1 MANDI
6 ATNWKVLSGEKNWED
21 LLDPID
27 DNLRRYLIRYGQL
40 TGTVGD
46 AFNDVKV
53 SDAYALCRYPP
64 EAYFTRTGIQLGN
77 PFKYQVTDYFYGRSE
92 IHFSEW
98 TPAKRS
104 AYFGFVAVAT
114 DEGKLALGRR
124 DIVVCWRGTVLKIEW
139 FKDFDC
145 TLTSASDIFPNTK
158 AKVHHGFHGIYA
170 TKDSDS
176 TYNKTSAREQ
186 VLGAVRRLVDKYA
199 ELNEEVSITVTG
211 HSLGAALA
219 TLNAMDIAA
228 NGYNKPS
235 GSETVYP
242 VTAFVYASPRV
253 GDKAFREVFTGL
265 SDLHLLRL
273 KNNKDIVPDLP
284 VPVPIIFP
292 YEDVGV
298 ELYIDTTKSP
308 SIKHES
314 IAEAHDLNLYL
325 HGVAGY
331 QGKNAA
337 FNLVI
342 TDLDIA
348 LVNKHNDLLTDDRK
362 VPPKWWSNVPNK
374 GMIQIDIGFWKLNDY
389 IPDPPSDDASENGTN

>member
-1 MANDI
+1 M
-6 ATNWKVLSGEKNWED
+6 
-21 LLDPID
+21 DPSK
-27 DNLRRYLIRYGQL
+27 Q
-40 TGTVGD
+40 
-46 AFNDVKV
+46 
-53 SDAYALCRYPP
+53 
-64 EAYFTRTGIQLGN
+64 
-77 PFKYQVTDYFYGRSE
+77 
-92 IHFSEW
+92 
-98 TPAKRS
+98 S

-114 DEGKLALGRR
+114 DAGKLVLGRR
-124 DIVVCWRGTVLKIEW
+124 DIVVCWRGAILKIEW
-139 FKDFDC
+139 FKVFDA
-145 TLTSASDIFPNTK
+145 TLISASDIFPNTE
-158 AKVHHGFHGIYA
+158 AKVHHGFHGIY
-170 TKDSDS
+170 TNKDSES
-176 TYNKTSAREQ
+176 AYNKTSAREQ
-186 VLGAVRRLVDKYA
+186 VLAAIRRLVDKYA

-211 HSLGAALA
+211 HSLGAAFA

-253 GDKAFREVFTGL
+253 GDTAFLEVFSGL

-284 VPVPIIFP
+284 VPVPPSFP
-292 YEDVGV
+292 YKDVGV
-298 ELYIDTTKSP
+298 ELYIDTTKSQF
-308 SIKHES
+308 IKPES
-314 IAEAHDLNLYL
+314 VGAAHDLNLYL

-331 QGKNAA
+331 QGKDTD

-348 LVNKHNDLLTDDRK
+348 LVNKYNDLLTDDRK
-362 VPPKWWSNVPNK
+362 VPPKWWSNVLNK